1 MHIVPVKPNI
11 IKAIVILCEEKKIEM
26 DIITHIVKMAINLDF
41 LVIPFP
47 DLKSVIYLPKY
58 LFSNNLSWN
67 FLLPW
72 KNIVAANKRN
82 TVVGKPGTMM
92 PIIPVIRE
100 MVPRMTYK
108 VFINL
113 QIFLIINKGLS
124 MVKSKEKIKN
134 PS

>member
-67 FLLPW
+67 FLLP
-72 KNIVAANKRN
+72 
-82 TVVGKPGTMM
+82 
-92 PIIPVIRE
+92 
-100 MVPRMTYK
+100 
-108 VFINL
+108 
-113 QIFLIINKGLS
+113 
-124 MVKSKEKIKN
+124 
-134 PS
+134 